1 MLLSFVLFILVI
13 VPMTPKC
20 YFCRLLGFGRVRT
33 MLIMHLRWVPI
44 YTLVTVGLRIFRLVI
59 CRLEQDATN
68 ESLAILSML

>member
-1 MLLSFVLFILVI
+1 MYLSFVLFILVI
-13 VPMTPKC
+13 IPMTPKC

-44 YTLVTVGLRIFRLVI
+44 YTLVAVGLRIFRLVI

-68 ESLAILSML
+68 ESLAILSMS